1 MKILIEIE
9 NESIR
14 KNDISHECVIDCI
27 YSGIYYMMRVVGN
40 YNIADNEI
48 SVKEV

>member
-9 NESIR
+9 EELIA
-14 KNDISHECVIDCI
+14 KDDISHEDVINCI
-27 YSGIYYMMRVVGN
+27 DSGVYYMMRVAGN

-48 SVKEV
+48 SIKEI